1 MQTAQS
7 FLRALTY
14 LLHQSTSI
22 CLRIDNSA
30 TNRHFKNSI
39 GNDSSPSPWHH
50 GHAEKG
56 IGDESSIPLSPFRD
70 WSSPVMLCS
79 RKVHSIIGDHPS
91 RKLTELKRWALK
103 HFPVL
108 WELTFVVK
116 THWSRPS
123 ALVYFCGVV
132 NRLQVLFIYLQ
143 VYMIMGDHVSIK
155 RPFKSQ
161 TMVHTQWNTPSS
173 SCHCTM
179 KSLTD
184 VSRTWW
190 IHLVV
195 GGWIFPRQRQHRT
208 EHTSI
213 STPLSTPY
221 SFFFLLFSLSNHIV
235 FLLVSWL
242 LFWGPGHHSAAKCSK
257 CFTTLWNDETCRLP
271 RSSWDLLK

>member
-7 FLRALTY
+7 ILRALTY
-14 LLHQSTSI
+14 LLHQSTGI
-22 CLRIDNSA
+22 CLRIDKSA

-123 ALVYFCGVV
+123 ALGISVV
-132 NRLQVLFIYLQ
+132 
-143 VYMIMGDHVSIK
+143 
-155 RPFKSQ
+155 
-161 TMVHTQWNTPSS
+161 
-173 SCHCTM
+173 
-179 KSLTD
+179 
-184 VSRTWW
+184 WW
-190 IHLVV
+190 IAYKFFYL
-195 GGWIFPRQRQHRT
+195 F
-208 EHTSI
+208 TS
-213 STPLSTPY
+213 LHD
-221 SFFFLLFSLSNHIV
+221 N
-235 FLLVSWL
+235 
-242 LFWGPGHHSAAKCSK
+242 G
-257 CFTTLWNDETCRLP
+257 
-271 RSSWDLLK
+271 RSCIHQEAI